1 MIRNPLRM
9 KAVTQEKYGS
19 PDEVLSLSEVQTPSP
34 KADEVLVRVKA
45 SSVNPDVWHG
55 IVGTPYILR
64 LMGCGLRKP
73 KNQIPGLD
81 VAGTIES
88 LGKDVS
94 QFAIGDAV
102 FGEIP
107 RGAVNWGNAGGFAEY
122 VCVAAENLA
131 PMPSN
136 ASFAQAA
143 AAATSGFIALH
154 TLKMFGKIRSSHRV
168 LVNGAGGGVGTIIV
182 QLAKAESAFV
192 TAVDNGQKLDM
203 LRSLGADETVD
214 YVREDPL
221 ARGQRYDLIVDVA
234 SNLSLADCRNLA
246 LMEKGIY
253 LPIGHD
259 NYGADGRIVGPAIP
273 RAFGLALRSMFDRR
287 IPKVRFPLPTK
298 GEIMAQLGELMRSST
313 LRPYVERTYAL
324 DGVAEALRYM
334 REGHVRG
341 RVVIVPG

>member
-1 MIRNPLRM
+1 M
-9 KAVTQEKYGS
+9 KAVTQERYGS
-19 PDEVLSLSEVQTPSP
+19 PDEVLSLREVQTPVP

-64 LMGCGLRKP
+64 LMGCGLRRP

-94 QFAIGDAV
+94 QFSIGDAV

-122 VCVAAENLA
+122 ACVAAENLA
-131 PMPSN
+131 PMPCN
-136 ASFAQAA
+136 VSFAQAA

-154 TLKMFGKIRSSHRV
+154 TLKMFGKIQSHHKV

-182 QLAKAESAFV
+182 QLAKAGSAFV
-192 TAVDNGQKLDM
+192 TAVDNGEKLEM
-203 LRSLGADETVD
+203 LLSIGADETID
-214 YVREDPL
+214 FMREDPL
-221 ARGQRYDLIVDVA
+221 AGGQRYDLIVDVA
-234 SNLSLADCRNLA
+234 SNLSLSDCRKLA
-246 LMEKGIY
+246 LTHDGIY

-259 NYGADGRIVGPAIP
+259 NYGEDGRIVGPAIP
-273 RAFGLALRSMFDRR
+273 RAFGLALRSIFDRR

-298 GEIMAQLGELMRSST
+298 GELMAQLSELMRSST
-313 LRPYVERTYAL
+313 LTPYIDRIYAL
-324 DGVAEALRYM
+324 DGVAEALSCM

-341 RVVIVPG
+341 RVVIVPE